1 MDKLSVVKIG
11 GNVIE
16 NRRALAAFLND
27 FAALKGS
34 KIIVHGG
41 GKEATLMAQQLGIPV
56 QMIDGR
62 RVTDAATLDLIT
74 MVYGGKINK
83 TIVAQLQAL
92 GCNALGFTG
101 ADGNS
106 ITALK
111 RSPQPVDFGFVG
123 DVSKVETALLK
134 VLFQQGIT
142 PVFCAIT
149 HDGAGQ
155 LLNTNADTVAAS
167 LAKALATDFEVQ
179 LMYCFEKKGVL
190 ENVEDDAS
198 VLPKINAELYEKLK
212 RENKIHSG
220 MLPKLHNCFDA
231 LQQGVKHV
239 FIGDAE
245 MIRLQAPYTQI
256 EL

>member
-16 NRRALAAFLND
+16 NRGALAAFLND
-27 FAALKGS
+27 FAALEGS

-190 ENVEDDAS
+190 ENVEDNAS

-212 RENKIHSG
+212 QENKIHSG

>member
-27 FAALKGS
+27 FAALEGS

-101 ADGNS
+101 ADGNT

-231 LQQGVKHV
+231 LHQGVKHV

>member
-27 FAALKGS
+27 FAALEGS

-123 DVSKVETALLK
+123 DVFKVETALLK

-190 ENVEDDAS
+190 ENVEDNAS

-212 RENKIHSG
+212 QENKIHSG

>member
-27 FAALKGS
+27 FVALEGS

>member
-27 FAALKGS
+27 FAALEGS

-41 GKEATLMAQQLGIPV
+41 GKEVTLMAQQLGIPV

-190 ENVEDDAS
+190 ENVEDNAS

-212 RENKIHSG
+212 QENKIHSG

>member
-27 FAALKGS
+27 FAALEGS

-190 ENVEDDAS
+190 ENVEDNAS

>member
-27 FAALKGS
+27 FEALEGS

-92 GCNALGFTG
+92 G
-101 ADGNS
+101 
-106 ITALK
+106 
-111 RSPQPVDFGFVG
+111 
-123 DVSKVETALLK
+123 
-134 VLFQQGIT
+134 
-142 PVFCAIT
+142 
-149 HDGAGQ
+149 
-155 LLNTNADTVAAS
+155 
-167 LAKALATDFEVQ
+167 
-179 LMYCFEKKGVL
+179 
-190 ENVEDDAS
+190 
-198 VLPKINAELYEKLK
+198 
-212 RENKIHSG
+212 
-220 MLPKLHNCFDA
+220 
-231 LQQGVKHV
+231 
-239 FIGDAE
+239 
-245 MIRLQAPYTQI
+245 
-256 EL
+256 

>member
-27 FAALKGS
+27 FAALEGS

-179 LMYCFEKKGVL
+179 LRQQRNWYCK
-190 ENVEDDAS
+190 
-198 VLPKINAELYEKLK
+198 
-212 RENKIHSG
+212 
-220 MLPKLHNCFDA
+220 
-231 LQQGVKHV
+231 
-239 FIGDAE
+239 
-245 MIRLQAPYTQI
+245 TQVAKW
-256 EL
+256 

>member
-149 HDGAGQ
+149 HNGAGQ

>member
-27 FAALKGS
+27 FAALEGS

-149 HDGAGQ
+149 HDGVGQ

>member
-27 FAALKGS
+27 FAALEGS

-111 RSPQPVDFGFVG
+111 RSPQPLDFGFVG

>member
-1 MDKLSVVKIG
+1 M
-11 GNVIE
+11 
-16 NRRALAAFLND
+16 
-27 FAALKGS
+27 
-34 KIIVHGG
+34 
-41 GKEATLMAQQLGIPV
+41 
-56 QMIDGR
+56 
-62 RVTDAATLDLIT
+62 
-74 MVYGGKINK
+74 
-83 TIVAQLQAL
+83 
-92 GCNALGFTG
+92 
-101 ADGNS
+101 
-106 ITALK
+106 
-111 RSPQPVDFGFVG
+111 G
-123 DVSKVETALLK
+123 DVFKVETALLK

-190 ENVEDDAS
+190 ENVEDNAS

-212 RENKIHSG
+212 QENKIHSG

>member
-16 NRRALAAFLND
+16 NRGALAAFLND
-27 FAALKGS
+27 FAALEGS

-92 GCNALGFTG
+92 GCNALGFNG

-190 ENVEDDAS
+190 ENVEDNAS

-212 RENKIHSG
+212 QENKIHSG

>member
-16 NRRALAAFLND
+16 NRGALAAFLND
-27 FAALKGS
+27 FAALEGS

>member
-1 MDKLSVVKIG
+1 MDKLRVVKIG

-16 NRRALAAFLND
+16 NRGALAAFLND
-27 FAALKGS
+27 FAALEGS

>member
-16 NRRALAAFLND
+16 NRGALAAFLND
-27 FAALKGS
+27 FVALEGS

>member
-27 FAALKGS
+27 FAALKDS

>member
-16 NRRALAAFLND
+16 NRGALAAFLND
-27 FAALKGS
+27 FAALEGS

-190 ENVEDDAS
+190 ENVEDNAS

-212 RENKIHSG
+212 QENKIHSG

-231 LQQGVKHV
+231 L
-239 FIGDAE
+239 
-245 MIRLQAPYTQI
+245 
-256 EL
+256 

>member
-27 FAALKGS
+27 FAALEGS

>member
-27 FAALKGS
+27 FAALEGS

-83 TIVAQLQAL
+83 TIVAQLQAH

-134 VLFQQGIT
+134 VLFKQGIT

-190 ENVEDDAS
+190 ENVEDNAS

-212 RENKIHSG
+212 QENKIHSG

>member
-27 FAALKGS
+27 FAALEGS

-123 DVSKVETALLK
+123 DVSKVKTALLK

>member
-27 FAALKGS
+27 FAALEGS

-190 ENVEDDAS
+190 ENVEDNAS

-212 RENKIHSG
+212 QENKIHSG

>member
-27 FAALKGS
+27 FAALEGS

-134 VLFQQGIT
+134 VLFQHGIT

-179 LMYCFEKKGVL
+179 LMYCF
-190 ENVEDDAS
+190 
-198 VLPKINAELYEKLK
+198 
-212 RENKIHSG
+212 
-220 MLPKLHNCFDA
+220 
-231 LQQGVKHV
+231 
-239 FIGDAE
+239 
-245 MIRLQAPYTQI
+245 
-256 EL
+256 

>member
-1 MDKLSVVKIG
+1 MDKISVVKIG

-27 FAALKGS
+27 FAALEGS

-190 ENVEDDAS
+190 ENVEDNAS

>member
-111 RSPQPVDFGFVG
+111 RSPQPLDFGFVG